1 MLCYFDLEADGLL
14 DQATQMWC
22 GVFIEGKSGTK
33 HVFLQDQVQ
42 EMLDYMDTCSILVAH
57 NGIGY
62 DMPLLKKLYGYDYK
76 GTVIDTALMSRLQ
89 DPERKAPFNCPNK
102 NRPHSLEAWGYRVGR
117 GKPEHEDWTQYS
129 EEMLHRCSE
138 DVEILRLVHAALK
151 EEGGPAWRDAHKLTH
166 ELFTVLQEQ
175 EQYGW
180 LVDQDWIHKAI
191 SMLSHWIE
199 RIDKVVVPML
209 PYVLE
214 IEESKKDGEYNYVR
228 KPFLKSGKPA
238 AIVENSSIDPVLV
251 GGQFSRIKFRQ
262 VNLDSNAE
270 TKDWLLREGW
280 KPEKWNYKKDKAGR
294 KIKDEK
300 GRLVKTSPIL
310 NGDDAFNGVEGKVG
324 NLIAKRVQCRH
335 RRSNLEGWLKLI
347 RDDGRIS
354 QSIAGICTTARL
366 KHRGIV
372 NVPGGDSFF
381 GKWMRKAFI
390 AKDGYKIVGVDAAGC
405 QNRMLAARVGDPEF
419 TETLIN
425 GDKKLGTSIHQINQ
439 KAIAEKGFNVSYGNS
454 KNLNYAF
461 MFGASDNKL
470 GEIIGESKEA
480 GTLIREALLG
490 VSTGFGSL
498 VESLTKEWRSNAKTR
513 TNDWGNK
520 EYYNGWVTG
529 LDGRPIFIASEH
541 QVLVYMLQ
549 SDEAILMQTALVLLR
564 GWLDDKGWTHGVEY
578 GFVANIHDEYQ
589 AEVREDCIEEYC
601 ELATKAIV
609 DAGKQ
614 LNIACPHE
622 GEADVG
628 VNWHETH

>member
-22 GVFIEGKSGTK
+22 GVFIEGRSGTK

-62 DMPLLKKLYGYDYK
+62 DMPLLRKLYGYEYK

-166 ELFTVLQEQ
+166 DLFTVLQEQ

-238 AIVENSSIDPVLV
+238 SIVENSSVDPVLV

-294 KIKDEK
+294 KVKDDK
-300 GRLVKTSPIL
+300 GRLIKTSPIL

-390 AKDGYKIVGVDAAGC
+390 AKDGYKIVGCDADSC
-405 QNRMLAARVGDPEF
+405 QLRMLAGCMGDDEY
-419 TETLIN
+419 TQAILN
-425 GDKKLGTSIHQINQ
+425 GDKSIGTDIHSVNQ
-439 KAIAEKGFNVSYGNS
+439 KKAGLATRAQAKTFIYGF
-454 KNLNYAF
+454 L
-461 MFGASDNKL
+461 FGAGDAKI
-470 GEIIGESKEA
+470 GEIVGGSAKEGKEIKEKFLA
-480 GTLIREALLG
+480 QLPKLATLLDR
-490 VSTGFGSL
+490 
-498 VESLTKEWRSNAKTR
+498 LTKEWRSTAKKR
-513 TNDWGNK
+513 TNDWGGID
-520 EYYNGWVTG
+520 YYGGFVTG
-529 LDGRPIFIASEH
+529 VDGRPIAVSSEH
-541 QVLVYMLQ
+541 QILVYLLQ
-549 SDEAILMQTALVLLR
+549 NMEAVLMQHAQVLLKQR
-564 GWLDDKGWTHGVEY
+564 LDSKGWVHGRDY
-578 GFVANIHDEYQ
+578 GFVAAVHDEFS
-589 AEVREDCIEEYC
+589 AEVKEDLAEEYKTLAEQSIEEAAKI
-601 ELATKAIV
+601 LKL
-609 DAGKQ
+609 K
-614 LNIACPHE
+614 CPHKGE
-622 GEADVG
+622 GEIGNSWWEV
-628 VNWHETH
+628 H